1 MGQTQDF
8 FKAKKEWSFF
18 KDKILDYYLS
28 PYIPKILSTGKP
40 LVIFDCF
47 AGKGKFD
54 DGEAGSPLII
64 AEHIQSIVHKNISL
78 RGKIKGVFI
87 EKKYIEDLRRNLSGY
102 PNTEVLEG
110 TFEDNVQEI
119 LTTGRDNNIFL
130 YIDPYGIK
138 SLHLDTFY
146 QIHNKHFSS
155 VEILMNFN
163 SRGFLRE
170 GCRLLQYERL
180 FTEDEE
186 TGDYEIDDDVNTI
199 EKMDAVAGGRYW
211 QDILKSYY
219 RHSTDIYHAEEKFI
233 YEYSNKVKDIFKYT
247 VNIPIKVKT
256 SHLPKYRLLFGSNHP
271 DGLILMADNMN
282 KKWKEILAKERGK
295 QGVLFE
301 FEFPDLTLYK
311 GFDVKREIMNCLPET
326 GKEILLKSVIVKLIM
341 KYGIT
346 FPEKEYIQKIREMEN
361 QELLV
366 DRFPPLTEKSRK
378 PVRSYDYDKYQITLR
393 KKI

>member
-8 FKAKKEWSFF
+8 FKAKKEWSLF

-54 DGEAGSPLII
+54 DGEDGSPVII
-64 AEHIQSIVHKNISL
+64 AEHIKSIVHKNISL

-87 EKKYIEDLRRNLSGY
+87 EKKYIEDLRHNLSGY
-102 PNTEVLEG
+102 PYTEVLEG

-119 LTTGRDNNIFL
+119 LKTGQNNNIFL

-138 SLHLDTFY
+138 SLHFDTFY
-146 QIHNKHFSS
+146 QIRDKHFSS

-170 GCRLLQYERL
+170 GCRLLQYESI
-180 FTEDEE
+180 FPDEE
-186 TGDYEIDDDVNTI
+186 TSDYEIDDDVNTI
-199 EKMDAVAGGRYW
+199 EKMDSVAGGSYW
-211 QDILKSYY
+211 RDILQNYY
-219 RHSTDIYHAEEKFI
+219 SHSTDIYHAEEQFI
-233 YEYSNKVKDIFKYT
+233 SEYSNRIKNIFKYT

-256 SHLPKYRLLFGSNHP
+256 SHLPKYRLIFGSNHQ

-282 KKWKEILAKERGK
+282 KKWREILAKERDK

-301 FEFPDLTLYK
+301 FEFPDLSLYQ
-311 GFDVKREIMNCLPET
+311 GFDVKTDIMNCLPEMKQ
-326 GKEILLKSVIVKLIM
+326 GILLKSVIVKLIM

-346 FPEKEYIQKIREMEN
+346 FSEKEYIQKIREMEN
-361 QELLV
+361 RELLI
-366 DRFPPLTEKSRK
+366 DRLPPLTEKSKK

-393 KKI
+393 KKT